1 MRNMSVKL
9 LAVLLVSLGMMLA
22 PSPVFAH
29 HSFAGSYFEDQ
40 NARIEGKLVEFD
52 YRSPHSFVIVDVADS
67 KTGEAVRW
75 AVEWRS
81 GARLGREGVTRETLK
96 PGDRVIV
103 IGHPGRN
110 PGEHRLHMWGIN
122 RPSDGWKY
130 GHATD

>member
-1 MRNMSVKL
+1 MSAKL
-9 LAVLLVSLGMMLA
+9 LAVLLASVGVTLA
-22 PSPVFAH
+22 PSPVLAH

-40 NARIEGKLVEFD
+40 NAKIEGKLVEFD

-67 KTGEAVRW
+67 RTGETVRW

-81 GARLGREGVTRETLK
+81 GARLGREGVTKETLK

-110 PGEHRLHMWGIN
+110 LDEHRLHMWGIS

>member
-1 MRNMSVKL
+1 MKAKL
-9 LAVLLVSLGMMLA
+9 MVMLVA
-22 PSPVFAH
+22 ATPAFAH

-40 NARIEGKLVEFD
+40 DARIEGTVVEFN
-52 YRSPHSFVIVDVADS
+52 YRSPHSFVVVDVADP

-81 GARLGREGVTRETLK
+81 GARLGREGVTQDTLK
-96 PGDRVIV
+96 AGDRVIV

-110 PGEHRLHMWGIN
+110 AGEHRLHMAGIR

-130 GHATD
+130 GHSAD